1 MRCEFE
7 WSGECGLDGMGWKGG
22 VVVVML
28 VMMLNIASQLI
39 SSSVICDCDLQPV
52 VLMISFFPPITRAQL
67 I

>member
-1 MRCEFE
+1 
-7 WSGECGLDGMGWKGG
+7 MGWKGG